1 VKTMIIMQKWQK
13 ILAIVR
19 ESMVFQHPMVEPQV
33 RVATQC
39 IVAALFTIAEVIH
52 ERDSDANE

>member
-1 VKTMIIMQKWQK
+1 MKIIQKWK
-13 ILAIVR
+13 RHLDELMFD
-19 ESMVFQHPMVEPQV
+19 ESPLDINPMVEPQV